1 MTVKKHPWI
10 SARDIEVLH
19 EATWKLR
26 NLLQGYD
33 PTHRDFTRLCRQCL
47 KEHDEKQES
56 IPATDYY
63 VGLVNCILMA
73 NSIGQVEYIISTTV
87 PPGMVV

>member
-1 MTVKKHPWI
+1 MVTKKHAWV
-10 SARDIEVLH
+10 SVRDVEVLH
-19 EATWKLR
+19 EAMWKIR

-63 VGLVNCILMA
+63 VGLVNRILMA
-73 NSIGQVEYIISTTV
+73 NSIGQVEHIISTTV
-87 PPGMVV
+87 PPGMAV